1 MSDNYQGA
9 MYLTVRNDE
18 YVSPTARQRL
28 KPVKVTIGY
37 PTVVNANEVVIRLN
51 VVIPRRAFNA
61 LIPTMDVII
70 DDTQLHMPV
79 EIEAVRA

>member
-1 MSDNYQGA
+1 MSDDYQGK

-18 YVSPTARQRL
+18 YIGSASPYRI
-28 KPVKVTIGY
+28 KPVKVTHEY
-37 PTVVNANEVVIRLN
+37 PRVVGVGEVVIRLN

-61 LIPTMDVII
+61 LIPSQDVVI

-79 EIEAVRA
+79 EVVQA

>member
-18 YVSPTARQRL
+18 YVSATARARL

-37 PTVVNANEVVIRLN
+37 PNVVNANEVVIRLN